1 MRAIHP
7 SLSPRAEGGATALP
21 IGVADATHAE
31 RMVFTGAG
39 AVGSFR
45 GVYADAGGGSVR
57 LWEAAIRVDGSGL
70 AFTTVGSSGA
80 FVIGLKEARAGAYYV
95 AFAANRLD
103 TPADDWVCAAC
114 SASPATG
121 GENVDLPCST
131 VDDQGIPIPS
141 QFFRIYAAGA
151 PVAPGTR
158 WGDCDFVAG
167 E

>member
-1 MRAIHP
+1 MD
-7 SLSPRAEGGATALP
+7 G
-21 IGVADATHAE
+21 
-31 RMVFTGAG
+31 TGLTF
-39 AVGSFR
+39 S
-45 GVYADAGGGSVR
+45 
-57 LWEAAIRVDGSGL
+57 
-70 AFTTVGSSGA
+70 TVGSSEA

-95 AFAANRLD
+95 AFAANSLD

-114 SASPATG
+114 SASPAIG
-121 GENVDLPCST
+121 GEDVDLPCST
-131 VDDQGIPIPS
+131 VDDQGNPIPS